1 MAATKGK
8 TVPNRVKELR
18 EHRGYTVDELARR
31 ASLTGG
37 EILHIQSGSRRG
49 RFETRWAI
57 AQALGAEY
65 TEAFP
70 PMLEAAWL
78 ERRQARERLEVVA

>member
-1 MAATKGK
+1 MAATREK

-18 EHRGYTVDELARR
+18 EKRGYTVDELARR
-31 ASLTGG
+31 SSLTRG
-37 EILHIQSGSRRG
+37 EILHIQGGSRRG

-57 AQALGAEY
+57 AQALGVEY
-65 TEAFP
+65 AEAFP

-78 ERRQARERLEVVA
+78 EQRQREAVTAP